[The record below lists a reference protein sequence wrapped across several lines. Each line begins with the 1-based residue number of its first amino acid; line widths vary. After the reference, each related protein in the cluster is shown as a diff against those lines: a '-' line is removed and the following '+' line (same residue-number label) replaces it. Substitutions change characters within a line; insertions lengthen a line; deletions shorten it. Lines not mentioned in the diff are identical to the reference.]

1 MKHPSHLF
9 IKSLVLRG
17 KPPQEIIDTIHEMG
31 LPRMEDAALMEY
43 VVDIT
48 KKYKGRLVSDFV
60 QGSDELKEMLTSE
73 RVFFLFH
80 PNEITAACARILDHG
95 SARRDAYISLIGRMT
110 PQAIA
115 DHLNKSYDLDI
126 SSRVVTIF
134 MTYYFDCGGFSYED
148 WAQLLPHLPGGD
160 EIYYKSALD
169 GGAAVVAYKLGLE
182 QNVAVKDAIR
192 LAVEGLY
199 ASLLEIKG
207 WPASPSKIKIL
218 SDTVSA
224 LAKAHAVVNSA
235 DQELA
240 TVATE
245 LRQFKLDRKQ
255 RPNTIPLKVLT
266 KGNHSGVGGDVDG

>member
-17 KPPQEIIDTIHEMG
+17 KKPQEIIDLIGELG
-31 LPRMEDAALMEY
+31 LPRMEDAELMDY
-43 VVDIT
+43 VIELT
-48 KKYKGRLVSDFV
+48 KAYKGKCISDFP
-60 QGSDELKEMLTSE
+60 QGSDELKAMLTDE
-73 RVFFLFH
+73 RVYYLIH

-95 SARRDAYISLIGRMT
+95 GARRDAYISLIGRVT
-110 PQAIA
+110 PQTIA
-115 DHLNKSYDLDI
+115 DHLNKSYNLDV
-126 SSRVVTIF
+126 SSRVVTVF
-134 MTYYFDCGGFSYED
+134 MTYYFDCGRLSYDE
-148 WAQLLPHLPGGD
+148 WAKILPHLPGGD

-182 QNVAVKDAIR
+182 QNIAVKDAIR

-199 ASLLEIKG
+199 ASLLEIKA
-207 WPASPSKIKIL
+207 WPATPSKIKIL

-255 RPNTIPLKVLT
+255 KPNTVPLKVLT
-266 KGNHSGVGGDVDG
+266 KGHHSGVGDTDEH